1 MQVECLG
8 TRIEIPELLIKKYI
22 KDFDGLPGNDHE
34 VVLQLRES
42 INEIIQAVAID
53 PEILHEREYLSDF
66 VKALA
71 MRQALETHGILYD
84 A

>member
-34 VVLQLRES
+34 AVLQLRES

>member
-1 MQVECLG
+1 MQIVCLG
-8 TRIEIPELLIKKYI
+8 TEIEIPDIMIEKYI
-22 KDFDGLPGNDHE
+22 KDFDGLPGNNHE
-34 VVLQLRES
+34 AVVQLREA
-42 INEIIQAVAID
+42 INEIIEAVAIE
-53 PEILHEREYLSDF
+53 PEILHKREYLSDF